1 MKEQHCSPTLAN
13 LNESR
18 ATPTTRLPTM
28 TTNFDPRWTVLAA
41 SLFFFFLQKVR
52 TIHLMYSDEW
62 GRVEVS
68 TYDPPGENGAWISA
82 WLFYYSLCIFS
93 LFMLQTLADYQESG
107 EQIVLVSLLLLFN
120 RAAAWQSATPQM
132 FAASACLC
140 EFCICVP
147 PVVKDKREDLLDNS
161 HSILR
166 WILHEASNCSWTHF
180 SI

>member
-1 MKEQHCSPTLAN
+1 MKEQHCSSTFAN
-13 LNESR
+13 LNENR

-28 TTNFDPRWTVLAA
+28 TTNFDPRWTVSAA
-41 SLFFFFLQKVR
+41 AKVR
-52 TIHLMYSDEW
+52 TINLTYSDEW

-68 TYDPPGENGAWISA
+68 TSDPSCENGAWISV
-82 WLFYYSLCIFS
+82 WLFYYSRCIFS

-107 EQIVLVSLLLLFN
+107 EQIVLVSLLLSFN

>member
-1 MKEQHCSPTLAN
+1 MKWHRPPGCRQWQQTSTLAE
-13 LNESR
+13 LYWQ
-18 ATPTTRLPTM
+18 LH
-28 TTNFDPRWTVLAA
+28 
-41 SLFFFFLQKVR
+41 FFFFAKVR
-52 TIHLMYSDEW
+52 TIPLMYPDEW

-68 TYDPPGENGAWISA
+68 TYDPPCENRAWISV
-82 WLFYYSLCIFS
+82 WLFYYSLCIFR
-93 LFMLQTLADYQESG
+93 LFMLQTLAEYQESG

-147 PVVKDKREDLLDNS
+147 KVVKDKREDLLDNS
-161 HSILR
+161 HSVLR

-180 SI
+180 SL